1 MDGLDSAIAA
11 SLDYLGSAEGVAALE
26 ASPYWPKWDQPWW
39 HMLLL
44 HEMGETA
51 RIPAVA
57 IHGLIDSLNR
67 TPIKIFPIHPGEMP
81 DDADPWHTA
90 CHCQLGNVYRVL
102 DGWGVDVEAALPWVD
117 SWFLRYQMADGGLN
131 CDEAAYRVED
141 ECPSS
146 MVGTIAA
153 FEALTARQRTPW
165 RAEERAFLDKA
176 AQFMIERRLV
186 LGSASAHNAEERTA
200 AQNWNL
206 LCFPRFYQYD
216 VLRGLSA
223 LAAWAERSG
232 AAIPRAVVA
241 PIIADLDRR
250 FADGAVRAE
259 RLSCEGHGTIS
270 RRADGSWD
278 HTRQPPGSFVL
289 LDLVRNQNG
298 VSPYLSREFA
308 QTKARVMRL

>member
-1 MDGLDSAIAA
+1 MELAIEA
-11 SLDYLGSAEGVAALE
+11 SVDYLGSAEGLAVLE

-57 IHGLIDSLNR
+57 IQALIDSLNR
-67 TPIKIFPIHPGEMP
+67 TPIKIFPINPGEMP
-81 DDADPWHTA
+81 DDADPWRDTA

-117 SWFLRYQMADGGLN
+117 QWFLRYQMADGGLN
-131 CDEAAYRVED
+131 CDEAAYRVAD

-153 FEALTARQRTPW
+153 FEALTARHRSPWSADERT
-165 RAEERAFLDKA
+165 FLQKA

-186 LGSASAHNAEERTA
+186 LGSASRHNAAERIA
-200 AQNWNL
+200 AQNWTS

-223 LAAWAERSG
+223 LAVWAERSG
-232 AAIPRAVVA
+232 EPIPRAVVE
-241 PIIADLDRR
+241 PILADLDRR
-250 FADGAVRAE
+250 FADGDVRPE
-259 RLSCEGHGTIS
+259 RLSCVGHGTIS

-278 HTRQPPGSFVL
+278 HTMRPPSSFAL
-289 LDLVRNQNG
+289 LDLVRNQND
-298 VSPYLSREFA
+298 VSPYLSQEFA
-308 QTKARVMRL
+308 ATKARLMRL